1 MRIGQIVGAHGLKG
15 YVKVQPLTEFLE
27 RFKVGSRLRLRGDWV
42 TVEAFSLHKGRPL
55 IKLSGIESMTA
66 AEAVQWEY
74 LEATEQFEPELED
87 DEFLLEDLIDL
98 KVVTETGQVLGT
110 VDEIM
115 ESPAHDILV
124 IGDVLIPFVD
134 EFVREVN
141 FDTETITVHLI
152 PGLLPEPDPA

>member
-27 RFKVGSRLRLRGDWV
+27 RLKVGSRLRLQGDWV

-55 IKLSGIESMTA
+55 MKLSGIETMTA
-66 AEAVQWEY
+66 AESVQWQY
-74 LEATEQFEPELED
+74 LEATEEFQPELAE

-98 KVVTETGQVLGT
+98 KVVTDTGQPLGT
-110 VDEIM
+110 VDEVM

-124 IGDVLIPFVD
+124 IGNIMIPFVD
-134 EFVREVN
+134 EFIREVN
-141 FDTETITVHLI
+141 FDSETIIVHLI
-152 PGLLPEPDPA
+152 PGLLPDSDPT